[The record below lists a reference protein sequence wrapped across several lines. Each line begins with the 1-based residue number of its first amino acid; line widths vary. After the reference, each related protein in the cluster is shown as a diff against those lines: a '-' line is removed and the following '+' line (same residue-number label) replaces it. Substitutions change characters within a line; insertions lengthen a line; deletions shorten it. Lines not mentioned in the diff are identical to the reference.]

1 MNKMTTAIVLA
12 ASAAVAV
19 TGITYASA
27 ASEPVAKAA
36 PVVQKAAPLAAP
48 AAAAPAAAPALAPLD
63 GGTKG
68 NEGKGNEG
76 RERHER
82 REHRGVIHVNE
93 RSYSADDFGCITVVS
108 GLGAKSL
115 NVRNDSHRTV
125 EVFSG
130 AVCDNGAPIATV
142 GPHSSSDGVHPRRHN
157 ESLEVEDGVIG
168 SFRVVH
174 HDFGFG
180 ERGERGERGE
190 K

>member
-1 MNKMTTAIVLA
+1 MNKMTTAIALA

-19 TGITYASA
+19 TGISYASA

-36 PVVQKAAPLAAP
+36 PVVQE
-48 AAAAPAAAPALAPLD
+48 AAPAAAPALAPLD

-76 RERHER
+76 KGNEGRERHER
-82 REHRGVIHVNE
+82 HERHEHRGVIHVNE
-93 RSYSADDFGCITVVS
+93 RTYSADDFGCITVVS

-142 GPHSSSDGVHPRRHN
+142 GPHSASDGVHPKRVH
-157 ESLEVEDGVIG
+157 EGVEVDDGVVG
-168 SFRVVH
+168 SFRVVR

>member
-1 MNKMTTAIVLA
+1 MNKMTTAIALA

-19 TGITYASA
+19 TGISYASA

-36 PVVQKAAPLAAP
+36 PVVEKAAP
-48 AAAAPAAAPALAPLD
+48 AAVPAQAPLD

-76 RERHER
+76 HER
-82 REHRGVIHVNE
+82 GEHREHREHRGVIHVNE
-93 RSYSADDFGCITVVS
+93 RTYSADDYGCITVVS

-115 NVRNDSHRTV
+115 NIRNDSHRTV

-142 GPHSSSDGVHPRRHN
+142 GPHSSSDGVHPKRVH
-157 ESLEVEDGVIG
+157 EGVEVDDGVVG
-168 SFRVVH
+168 SFRVVRH
-174 HDFGFG
+174 EYGFGGHGG
-180 ERGERGERGE
+180 ERGGERGE

>member
-19 TGITYASA
+19 TGISYASA
-27 ASEPVAKAA
+27 ASEPVTKAA
-36 PVVQKAAPLAAP
+36 PVVEKAAP
-48 AAAAPAAAPALAPLD
+48 AAVPALAPLD

-76 RERHER
+76 HER
-82 REHRGVIHVNE
+82 REHREHREHRGVIHVNE
-93 RSYSADDFGCITVVS
+93 RSYSADDFGCMTVVS

-115 NVRNDSHRTV
+115 NIRNDSHRTV

-142 GPHSSSDGVHPRRHN
+142 GPHSASDGVHPKRVH
-157 ESLEVEDGVIG
+157 EGVEVDDGVVG

-180 ERGERGERGE
+180 GRGGERGGERGE